1 MAAMRIAKALAQ
13 SGIAARRKCD
23 ELILKGKVT
32 VNGTVVTQPQ
42 TVVDPKNDAIAVH
55 GKPIAVEKKLY
66 YIKNKP
72 KGFECS
78 HKKVPGKQIVYSLF
92 SEIGARLFSVGRLDK
107 ETTGLLIFT
116 NDGDFANRIIHPSAN
131 ITKEYLLK
139 AHRDITHDD
148 LVTIGQGIEID
159 GVHVRPTKVKKVRK
173 TTLKIAVKEGK
184 KHEVRK
190 LAAAADLKVLELT
203 RLRIGN
209 LQLGNL
215 PEGMFRALT
224 EKERL
229 LAEPAST

>member
-1 MAAMRIAKALAQ
+1 MRIAKALAQ

-32 VNGTVVTQPQ
+32 VNGKVITQPQ
-42 TVVDPKNDAIAVH
+42 TDVDPKSDTIAVF
-55 GKPIAVEKKLY
+55 GNPITIEKKLY
-66 YIKNKP
+66 YIMNKP
-72 KGFECS
+72 RGFECS
-78 HKKVPGKQIVYSLF
+78 HKKVPGKKIVYSLF
-92 SEIGARLFSVGRLDK
+92 REIGARLFSVGRLDK

-116 NDGDFANRIIHPSAN
+116 NDGDFANRIIHPSSN

-148 LVTIGQGIEID
+148 LVKIGQGIEID
-159 GVHVRPTKVKKVRK
+159 GTHVRPTKVKKVRK
-173 TTLKIAVKEGK
+173 NTLKIAVKEGK

-190 LAAAADLKVLELT
+190 LAAATNLKVLELT

-215 PEGMFRALT
+215 PEGLFRPLT
-224 EKERL
+224 SKEL
-229 LAEPAST
+229 QLF